1 MFDTDSIEEFFD
13 KVSRGKDRWVFKPKW
28 NSPLKSHFYALTF
41 IHAERRFALS
51 RMKIEPFVSLEDP
64 ELVEQFARTLD
75 DVEVAECM
83 RRAMSGPHEDD
94 VPF

>member
-13 KVSRGKDRWVFKPKW
+13 RVSRGQDRWVFKPRW

-51 RMKIEPFVSLEDP
+51 RMKIEPFVAVDDP
-64 ELVEQFARTLD
+64 ELVKQFTGTLT
-75 DVEVAECM
+75 EAEIAECV
-83 RRAMSGPHEDD
+83 RRSLTGPHEDD
-94 VPF
+94 IPF